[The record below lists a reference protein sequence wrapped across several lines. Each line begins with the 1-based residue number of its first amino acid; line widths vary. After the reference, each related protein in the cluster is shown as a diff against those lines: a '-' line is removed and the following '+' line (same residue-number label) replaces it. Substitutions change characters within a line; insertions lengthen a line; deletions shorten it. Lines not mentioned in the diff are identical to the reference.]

1 MNNVKT
7 ITQLSIAKDF
17 IGDARR
23 SLGAVV
29 ENCADPDTKNLLKN
43 LTASLGEICCEI
55 DDVVRGISQVE
66 EDREES

>member
-1 MNNVKT
+1 MNNEKT

-29 ENCADPDTKNLLKN
+29 DGCTDPYTKNLLKN
-43 LTASLGEICCEI
+43 LTAFLGEICCEI
-55 DDVVRGISQVE
+55 DDIVRDISQE
-66 EDREES
+66 EDREEL